1 MPVDSPQRYAQI
13 DFCSTG
19 ILWRFPCCLLL
30 RRTPFKVSGSTPW
43 NVRFVEPLTLEHLKS
58 FFSNPSPIHDTEVP
72 FTENNFSNQAD
83 GQLGSSDRPKRFER
97 NWVS

>member
-1 MPVDSPQRYAQI
+1 MLSSPAADAVQ
-13 DFCSTG
+13 S
-19 ILWRFPCCLLL
+19 
-30 RRTPFKVSGSTPW
+30 SGSTPW

-72 FTENNFSNQAD
+72 FTENNFSHQVD

-97 NWVS
+97 NWVSHALNDWNDSNTTSSAVAVAQ